1 MAWRLKPGETL
12 SAVAALTL
20 LGLMSGTWFEHPT
33 NADIPADAVGFQT
46 TPNAWQALAV
56 IDWVLLA
63 AVVCVLSAAI
73 VAGSGRR
80 LQVPVDPAAV
90 VTVVGGV
97 CMALIGYR
105 IIDPIHLAGV
115 GYRRDLAIFLSFG
128 AAGLISVGGLWTLRE
143 RGTSLVHELSRAAG
157 RAEPEHRV
165 RRGPAGKPYG
175 VAPSAR
181 RAAGRLSP
189 RRR

>member
-1 MAWRLKPGETL
+1 
-12 SAVAALTL
+12 
-20 LGLMSGTWFEHPT
+20 MSGTWFEHPT

-46 TPNAWQALAV
+46 TPNAWQAFTV

-63 AVVCVLSAAI
+63 GIVCALSAAI
-73 VAGSGRR
+73 VAASGRR

-97 CMALIGYR
+97 CMILIGYR
-105 IIDPIHLAGV
+105 IIDPIHIAGV

-128 AAGLISVGGLWTLRE
+128 AAGLISVGGLWTLHE
-143 RGTSLVHELSRAAG
+143 RGTSLVHELSRSAG

-165 RRGPAGKPYG
+165 RRRPAGEPYG

-181 RAAGRLSP
+181 PAAGRLSP

>member
-1 MAWRLKPGETL
+1 
-12 SAVAALTL
+12 L

-33 NADIPADAVGFQT
+33 NADIPAAAVGFQT
-46 TPNAWQALAV
+46 TPNAWQAFTV
-56 IDWVLLA
+56 IDWILLA
-63 AVVCVLSAAI
+63 AIVCSLSAAI
-73 VAGSGRR
+73 VAASGRR

-105 IIDPIHLAGV
+105 IIDPIHVAGV
-115 GYRRDLAIFLSFG
+115 EYRRDLAIFLSFS
-128 AAGLISVGGLWTLRE
+128 AAGLISLGGLWTLHE

-165 RRGPAGKPYG
+165 RRRQAGEPYG
-175 VAPSAR
+175 VEPSAR
-181 RAAGRLSP
+181 RSAGKLSP